1 LNLCFFSD
9 NRFNNVLLRFDY
21 SFTQNEGLAEEQ
33 PHSKSLNVSRLIRA
47 TSPFKIDWTVLSSDI
62 FLSSLR
68 GYLKSQIRTS

>member
-1 LNLCFFSD
+1 M
-9 NRFNNVLLRFDY
+9 LLRFDY